1 MSVRDMSNDRISTAA
16 MEGHGAYNKYARQ
29 PAEGASLALPHLE
42 RAVHAMTFDSTD
54 RPVVIAD
61 YGSSQGKN
69 SLTPMSLA
77 VRALRRR
84 LGQDR
89 PIVVCH
95 IDRPSND
102 FNSLFEVLDT
112 DPHRYDAGDPY
123 VFPCAIG
130 RSFYGT
136 VLPSNSV
143 DIGWS
148 SFAAMWVSRVPRLIP
163 DHFFVF
169 ASTGA
174 VRAEFDRQ
182 GAQDWEAF
190 LSLRA
195 AELRPGGRLIVVVP
209 GVHENGA
216 TGFEGIMDHA
226 NEVLAQMVEQGA
238 FTAVERARMVL
249 GVWPRRKRELLA
261 PFKNDGRFHGL
272 TVEHSDTLTL
282 PDPAWTDYEQNG
294 DREALATKRALFFRT
309 IFVPTLAYALARV
322 RAGDA
327 DAFQAFADR
336 VETGLRQRLAMQP
349 TPLHSVVETIV
360 LAKQEAAQ
368 ENRERPTHKPML
380 SSG

>member
-1 MSVRDMSNDRISTAA
+1 MSNEPNQTSSA
-16 MEGHGAYNKYARQ
+16 MEGKGAYNRHARL
-29 PAEGASLALPHLE
+29 PAEGIALALPCIERVVETLE
-42 RAVHAMTFDSTD
+42 FDTAD
-54 RPVVIAD
+54 RPIIIAD

-69 SLTPMSLA
+69 SLPPMSLA
-77 VRALRRR
+77 VRVLRRR

-112 DPHRYDAGDPY
+112 DPHRYGVGDPY

-190 LSLRA
+190 LALRA

-209 GVHENGA
+209 GVHENGT

-226 NEVLAQMVEQGA
+226 NGVLAEMVEQGA
-238 FTAVERARMVL
+238 ITAAERARMVL
-249 GVWPRRKRELLA
+249 GVWPRRKQELLA

-272 TVEHSDTLTL
+272 TVEHSDTSTL
-282 PDPAWTDYEQNG
+282 LDPAWTDYEQNG

-309 IFVPTLAYALARV
+309 IFVPTLASALGRV
-322 RAGDA
+322 RAGNA
-327 DAFQAFADR
+327 DALQAFADR
-336 VETGLRQRLAMQP
+336 VETGLRRRLAMQP
-349 TPLHSVVETIV
+349 APLHSVVETIV

-368 ENRERPTHKPML
+368 GNRERPTYNPAL
-380 SSG
+380 SIG

>member
-1 MSVRDMSNDRISTAA
+1 MSSEPNFAASA
-16 MEGHGAYNKYARQ
+16 MEGKGAYNQYARL
-29 PAEGASLALPHLE
+29 PAEGIALALPCIERVVETLE
-42 RAVHAMTFDSTD
+42 FDTAG
-54 RPVVIAD
+54 RPIIIAD

-69 SLTPMSLA
+69 SLAPMSLA

-112 DPHRYDAGDPY
+112 DPHRYGMGDPY

-190 LSLRA
+190 LLLRA

-226 NEVLAQMVEQGA
+226 NEVLADMVGQSA
-238 FTAVERARMVL
+238 ITAAERARMVL

-261 PFKNDGRFHGL
+261 PFSDGKFHGL
-272 TVEHSDTLTL
+272 TIEHSDTAVLA
-282 PDPAWTDYEQNG
+282 DSAWSDYEQDR
-294 DREALATKRALFFRT
+294 DREALATKHALFFRT
-309 IFVPTLAYALARV
+309 IFVPTLASALARV

-336 VETGLRQRLAMQP
+336 VEAGLTQRLAKQP

-360 LAKQEAAQ
+360 LAKQEAV
-368 ENRERPTHKPML
+368 
-380 SSG
+380 